1 MTKTFL
7 LNFFSRQTIIMKCA
21 TKWLLLGLLHGES
34 GKLRFSKQPSNSAS
48 KSFSSHLLKYENC
61 ILSYHQP
68 DTQFANKVEISYQSV
83 VLNAWHVPLCI
94 HILNDSLSSL
104 ESHILSL
111 KEELYIPFEADD
123 AFSIDLSLNTR
134 WVPSKDYIKQ
144 ISICGI
150 EIEICTP
157 STSYGGPY
165 PWYCMLLRFWLR
177 HMDKR

>member
-1 MTKTFL
+1 MTY
-7 LNFFSRQTIIMKCA
+7 SIM
-21 TKWLLLGLLHGES
+21 H
-34 GKLRFSKQPSNSAS
+34 PS
-48 KSFSSHLLKYENC
+48 
-61 ILSYHQP
+61 
-68 DTQFANKVEISYQSV
+68 
-83 VLNAWHVPLCI
+83 I
-94 HILNDSLSSL
+94 HFLNDSLSSL

-150 EIEICTP
+150 EIEIFTP
-157 STSYGGPY
+157 SSTFDYGGPY